1 MKQFKDSEL
10 LFSSLVFAQQTK
22 DNGDKRQYKTWSYYM
37 LTKSYHQKVG
47 ESTEIIN
54 MGIQPHT
61 KYNLY
66 DTDTWTI
73 SKIM

>member
-1 MKQFKDSEL
+1 
-10 LFSSLVFAQQTK
+10 
-22 DNGDKRQYKTWSYYM
+22 M